1 MQSETVHAGSCP
13 LRAFNNIHIKFV
25 SFIHLIYRLNVGGC
39 VSLKDSSHPVLSP
52 HDRNIIALNLLSAL

>member
-13 LRAFNNIHIKFV
+13 LCAFNNIHIKFV

-39 VSLKDSSHPVLSP
+39 VSLKDSP